1 MMPKVEYLKVKLILG
16 SVTLLVGLV
25 AATIALFQ
33 WGERTGTQHL
43 LGEYS
48 RYALG
53 FGGFAAMILGAM
65 LFNDAYVLRDFLN
78 KHPQFLQALYLKED
92 NEIVVPKRK
101 RAKARRKND

>member
-1 MMPKVEYLKVKLILG
+1 MLKVEYFKVKLILG
-16 SVTLLVGLV
+16 SFTLVAGLV

-33 WGERTGTQHL
+33 WVERTGTQHL

-65 LFNDAYVLRDFLN
+65 LINDAYVLRDFLN

-92 NEIVVPKRK
+92 NEIVVSKRK
-101 RAKARRKND
+101 KRKMRAKDD